1 MGLSKVIR
9 CRPMRLNGPHGR
21 WARGHIGNVRVSDI
35 CIITATGSYNTWHLA
50 VKSPPK
56 PIRAIRP
63 SFRYCVVVRAI
74 KIDSRAI
81 GDPNHA
87 AFHFS
92 VSILKYFT

>member
-50 VKSPPK
+50 VK
-56 PIRAIRP
+56 
-63 SFRYCVVVRAI
+63 
-74 KIDSRAI
+74 
-81 GDPNHA
+81 
-87 AFHFS
+87 
-92 VSILKYFT
+92 